1 MESASPVAAARAF
14 GPPRVRRSARRAA
27 LLRVATVLV
36 AAAVLIGTFALYLR
50 PSAML
55 DFGQL
60 MILCGMR

>member
-1 MESASPVAAARAF
+1 
-14 GPPRVRRSARRAA
+14 
-27 LLRVATVLV
+27 VLV